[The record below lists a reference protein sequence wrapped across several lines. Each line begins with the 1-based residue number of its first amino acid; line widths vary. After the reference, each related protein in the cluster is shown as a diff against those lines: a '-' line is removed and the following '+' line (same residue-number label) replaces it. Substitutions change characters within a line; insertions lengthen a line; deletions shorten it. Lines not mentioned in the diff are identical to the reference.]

1 MLLATELFCFVFN
14 LMYYTFTILTHM
26 DIFGQTSQ
34 GLWEN
39 ISSTLAQLQ
48 VSVFYLPKQN
58 LCTDSISQEDSV
70 HKWTYE
76 QA

>member
-14 LMYYTFTILTHM
+14 LLYYTFTILTHM

-48 VSVFYLPKQN
+48 VSVFYLPK
-58 LCTDSISQEDSV
+58 
-70 HKWTYE
+70 
-76 QA
+76 